1 MISFN
6 FRCRALSLMLEVME
20 EYDMEL
26 DKIDREVTQREL
38 RELVPKK
45 VFDVIFDSV
54 AVPSGIE
61 KDDGTPYYQ

>member
-1 MISFN
+1 
-6 FRCRALSLMLEVME
+6 MLEVME